1 MAKQKKSQSTLS
13 PLSSSV
19 DKSST
24 EQKEKKKPKKDKQK
38 QPRRGDMT
46 EEKLA
51 EEAALTALLFGG
63 GGVNPDMNVDR
74 GENSD
79 IVNDSEQAGDLM
91 FAIDRSGLDDEDAND
106 EEVYSD
112 GKEDASDEEES
123 SEEEDGQQAVSM
135 SGAAWQDDDDDSGD
149 ERGESKNNISLV
161 DGPNRIKKLRRYRD
175 ETDPISIKEYELR
188 LRERFVNTASV
199 AARTDWAD
207 VANVAEED
215 GDRKRPKI
223 SDSDDSEQSEEEDEQ
238 YSSVNHILQSNA
250 SLFAT
255 SSSAAPLPPTILDI
269 NRVRDGN
276 IDDPSKSCVHALQF
290 HPTAGKDY
298 DGSRESSD
306 SPLLMTAGMDKMLR
320 FFRIDGEANDKVH
333 GLHFDEM
340 PIMCASFLGDSG
352 SVVMSGR
359 RPFFYVYDASSGNVE
374 RYHAKDFG
382 SREKSLEKFAVS
394 PDGRV
399 IAFLANDGYIIL
411 LDGMSRRW
419 IGDLRINGSVRALA
433 FSVDGEYIMGSGGD
447 GDVYKWNVKSRRC
460 VDRFHNEDGTIT
472 SSLAA
477 SRDMLA
483 VGAESGVVNLYD
495 DKRSGS
501 IPRSLSMMERSPI
514 KSIMNLSTAADLVKF
529 NSDGQILAMSSRR
542 EKRGLRLLHV
552 PTATVF
558 SNWPT
563 SKTPL
568 RYVWSMDFS
577 PGSKY
582 FCAGTDQGKCLLYQV
597 KHYWN
602 D

>member
-1 MAKQKKSQSTLS
+1 MAKQKKSPLNSWVDSS
-13 PLSSSV
+13 PV
-19 DKSST
+19 
-24 EQKEKKKPKKDKQK
+24 EQIERRPKKHKQK
-38 QPRRGDMT
+38 QPRKGDMT
-46 EEKLA
+46 AEKIA
-51 EEAALTALLFGG
+51 EEAALTALLFEG
-63 GGVNPDMNVDR
+63 GGVDADINVDR
-74 GENSD
+74 GDKSD
-79 IVNDSEQAGDLM
+79 VNNNEQAGDLM
-91 FAIDRSGLDDEDAND
+91 FAIDRSGIDNEASND
-106 EEVYSD
+106 EEAYSAD
-112 GKEDASDEEES
+112 KQAQCDEEEES
-123 SEEEDGQQAVSM
+123 SDEEDGQQAVSM
-135 SGAAWQDDDDDSGD
+135 TGAAWQDDDDDSND
-149 ERGESKNNISLV
+149 EGESKNIISLI
-161 DGPNRIKKLRRYRD
+161 DGPNRIKKLRRFRD

-188 LRERFVNTASV
+188 LRERFVNTSSV

-207 VANVAEED
+207 VANLTEED
-215 GDRKRPKI
+215 GDRKKPKI
-223 SDSDDSEQSEEEDEQ
+223 NDSDDSEQSEEEEEK
-238 YSSVNHILQSNA
+238 YSSVNRILQSNA
-250 SLFAT
+250 SLFAA

-269 NRVRDGN
+269 NRVQDGN

-290 HPTAGKDY
+290 HPNAGKDY

-320 FFRIDGEANDKVH
+320 FFRIDGETNGKVH
-333 GLHFDEM
+333 GLRFDEM

-419 IGDLRINGSVRALA
+419 IGDLRMNGSVRALA
-433 FSVDGEYIMGSGGD
+433 FSADGDYIMGSGSD
-447 GDVYKWNVKSRRC
+447 GDVYKWNVMSRRC

-495 DKRSGS
+495 DKRSDS
-501 IPRSLSMMERSPI
+501 FPRSLSMMERSPI

-542 EKRGLRLLHV
+542 EKKGLRLLHV

-582 FCAGTDQGKCLLYQV
+582 FCAGTDQGKCLLYQM